1 MVYSIIKCSKCSNL
15 KNPVLIQGDLEA
27 LIRTLRRLLAAVTRI
42 LLLADNVVVK
52 QLLVA
57 SNTGSTSTMDI
68 KQKGSKSGNSGSPAT
83 SASKATATV
92 NNQAAI
98 LASMSTMHHF
108 NEFVKAFCDFGSDM
122 VHLIRISTGLF
133 LRDIFCSNF
142 FLPGDTIGTVQ
153 GTSGSV

>member
-1 MVYSIIKCSKCSNL
+1 M
-15 KNPVLIQGDLEA
+15 EA

-133 LRDIFCSNF
+133 LRHIYLITNLSGNTSGSTWGIC
-142 FLPGDTIGTVQ
+142 GTVQ
-153 GTSGSV
+153 GTSGSI